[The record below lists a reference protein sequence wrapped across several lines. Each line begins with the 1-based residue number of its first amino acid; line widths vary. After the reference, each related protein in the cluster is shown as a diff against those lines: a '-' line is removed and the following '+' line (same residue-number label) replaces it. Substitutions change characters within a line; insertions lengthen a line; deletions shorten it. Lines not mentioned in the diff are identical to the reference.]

1 MRDMFFGVR
10 TAAVSASISS
20 SSRAIVTASTA
31 WWAYLC
37 AWLVDKETFE
47 IFIDGSCKNLN
58 LLCKVDKKLLEDFF
72 FVIFFV
78 WKADVSFDKWFDLL
92 LVFAE
97 DMAFFG
103 VFNSFE
109 LYFRV
114 SVFSFLDFKK
124 DVRFAKVNKD
134 KLRINLDFQN
144 LIADWEL

>member
-1 MRDMFFGVR
+1 
-10 TAAVSASISS
+10 
-20 SSRAIVTASTA
+20 
-31 WWAYLC
+31 
-37 AWLVDKETFE
+37 
-47 IFIDGSCKNLN
+47 
-58 LLCKVDKKLLEDFF
+58 
-72 FVIFFV
+72 
-78 WKADVSFDKWFDLL
+78 

-144 LIADWEL
+144 LIAD